1 MIAWTQKYII
11 NKWFFLVLL
20 TVVIVAFVLT
30 ITPAGSG
37 LTRTGEDIRDR
48 DFFGIN
54 LASRKDVGPV
64 IASAT
69 ASAWINTGER
79 RFIESRTGDL
89 LLGRIAYLHYAHK
102 LGLPPPTN
110 VELQKYIRSK
120 RIFSGED
127 GLFSKQAYEDFKQ
140 LIDDD
145 PAITQELMM
154 QALIEDFQID
164 TISSAL
170 VGPGFA
176 LPFETQ
182 KQVEHSKT
190 VWSIDVATLRYE
202 PFQPKVEI
210 DEGKLSSYYESI
222 LERFEEGAKVKV
234 SLIKFDYDRYAEKAK
249 PTADELREFYE
260 EHKDQFKELHSSSEE
275 GSGLAPE
282 PLTFESVKDGVR
294 KVMIEERA
302 RRLAEEAAHEF
313 ILKLYE
319 RKISHDSKQQITIL
333 LEDSGIAP
341 IELPAYTRSNP
352 PKDTDLPRRSLEEA
366 VVLSETR
373 YYSDVIETTN
383 AAAVLLL
390 RSIEEVRIP
399 PFNEVFGKVEA
410 EYRAN
415 EKKKLFTETG
425 LKLKTRL
432 EAALAEGKPF
442 RKSAE
447 AVGLEVETF
456 NAFTRRNPPSELDRR
471 LFIQNSHLGKGQIS
485 PMVILD
491 KDGKFVHILSKK
503 ISEEESSLS
512 ELADQEEIL
521 QRINLYYQ
529 TTNLIAEI
537 VAREQQKSEE

>member
-1 MIAWTQKYII
+1 VIAWTQKYII
-11 NKWFFLVLL
+11 NKWFFLILL

-37 LTRTGEDIRDR
+37 LTQTGEDIRKR

-79 RFIESRTGDL
+79 GFIESSSGDL
-89 LLGRIAYLHYAHK
+89 LLGRVAYLHYAHK
-102 LGLPPPTN
+102 LGLPPPSK
-110 VELQKYIRSK
+110 VELERYIRSK
-120 RIFSGED
+120 RIFLGED
-127 GLFSKQAYEDFKQ
+127 GFFSKQAYDDFKQ

-154 QALIEDFQID
+154 QALLEDFQID
-164 TISSAL
+164 KISSAL

-190 VWSIDVATLRYE
+190 VWSIDVATLKYE

-210 DEGKLSSYYESI
+210 DEEKLSSYYKSN
-222 LERFEEGAKVKV
+222 LARFEESAKVKV
-234 SLIKFDYDRYAEKAK
+234 SLIKFDYDRYAGTAQ

-260 EHKDQFKELHSSSEE
+260 EHKDQFKELRSSSEA
-275 GSGLAPE
+275 GSEPDPE
-282 PLTFESVKDGVR
+282 PLTFESVKDSVT
-294 KVMIEERA
+294 KVMVEERA
-302 RRLAEEAAHEF
+302 RRLAEEAAHAF

-319 RKISHDSKQQITIL
+319 RKISRDSKQQITGL
-333 LEDSGIAP
+333 LEDAGITP

-352 PKDTDLPRRSLEEA
+352 PEDTDLPRRSLEEA
-366 VVLSETR
+366 FALSNTR
-373 YYSDVIETTN
+373 YYSDVIETNN

-390 RSIEEVRIP
+390 RSIEEARIP
-399 PFNEVFGKVEA
+399 SFNEIYAKVEA
-410 EYRAN
+410 EYRAK
-415 EKKKLFTETG
+415 EKKKLFAEIG

-432 EAALAEGKPF
+432 EAALAEGNPF

-456 NAFTRRNPPSELDRR
+456 NDFTRRNPPSELDRR

-491 KDGKFVHILSKK
+491 KDGKFVHILGKE
-503 ISEEESSLS
+503 IPEEESSLS